1 MHTRDELSEREIIT
15 KLHTLTANRLLHDM
29 ESAFGKHPSH
39 RIEYNLFFFTFH
51 SNHSKWKDLLNT
63 CNDFENTRVICLD
76 M

>member
-39 RIEYNLFFFTFH
+39 RIEYKLFFHFPFD
-51 SNHSKWKDLLNT
+51 SFYMERSFKY
-63 CNDFENTRVICLD
+63 